1 MLPPFSNSNTKEE
14 TTVQKKNRGMIIAF
28 VTPALLFFVA
38 TFVYPIIRTVMM
50 SFFKIGNITASMA
63 EWEFAGFSNYVK
75 LIGTPVFITSCTN
88 LLKIWLIGGII
99 VMTLALL
106 FAVILSSG
114 IRGKKFFRAVIY
126 LPNIVSAVALAIMWQ
141 QYVYSNQY
149 GLLKPVADALGFAW
163 LDTDHKFMS
172 LLIAYCF
179 GMVGYH
185 MLIFLSGIESI
196 GDQYFEASTIDG
208 AGKINQFRYITLPLL
223 KGCFKTNITMWSISS
238 VGFFLWSQLFSSVT
252 TDTAVITP
260 MVYLYMQTFGSG
272 NTVTERNAGLGAAIG
287 ILLAIFVV
295 IVFWVCNNLFKNDD
309 LEL

>member
-1 MLPPFSNSNTKEE
+1 M
-14 TTVQKKNRGMIIAF
+14 QKKNRGMIITF

-38 TFVYPIIRTVMM
+38 TFVYPIIRTVIM
-50 SFFKIGNITASMA
+50 SFFKIDNVTAPMGQWS
-63 EWEFAGFSNYVK
+63 FAGLSNYAK
-75 LIGTPVFITSCTN
+75 LLGTPVFMTACTN
-88 LLKIWLIGGII
+88 LLKIWLYGGII
-99 VMTLALL
+99 VMSLALL
-106 FAVILSSG
+106 FAAILSSG
-114 IRGKKFFRAVIY
+114 IRGKKFFRAIIY

-149 GLLKPVADALGFAW
+149 GLLKPLADALGFQW

-196 GDQYFEASTIDG
+196 GTQYFEASTIDG
-208 AGKINQFRYITLPLL
+208 ANKIKQFRYITLPLL

-238 VGFFLWSQLFSSVT
+238 VGFFLWSQLFSNVT

-287 ILLAIFVV
+287 ILLSIFVV
-295 IVFWVCNNLFKNDD
+295 VVFWVCNNLFKNDD

>member
-1 MLPPFSNSNTKEE
+1 MK
-14 TTVQKKNRGMIIAF
+14 KKNRGMIIAF

-38 TFVYPIIRTVMM
+38 TFVYPIIRTVLM
-50 SFFKIGNITASMA
+50 SFFKIDNVTASIGQ
-63 EWEFAGFSNYVK
+63 WQFSGFDNYIK
-75 LIGTPVFITSCTN
+75 LINTPVFMTACIN
-88 LLKIWLIGGII
+88 LLKIWFFGGLI

-106 FAVILSSG
+106 FAVILNSG

-149 GLLKPVADALGFAW
+149 GLLKPLADALGFQW
-163 LDTDHKFMS
+163 LDTDHKFLA

-196 GDQYFEASTIDG
+196 GTQYFEASTIDG

-295 IVFWVCNNLFKNDD
+295 VVFWLCNSLFKNDD
-309 LEL
+309 QEL

>member
-1 MLPPFSNSNTKEE
+1 
-14 TTVQKKNRGMIIAF
+14 MIIAF

-50 SFFKIGNITASMA
+50 SFFKIDNITASMSQ
-63 EWEFAGFSNYVK
+63 WQFTGLDNYIK
-75 LIGTPVFITSCTN
+75 LINTPVFMTACTN
-88 LLKIWLIGGII
+88 LLKIWLYGGVI

-106 FAVILSSG
+106 FAVILNSG

-149 GLLKPVADALGFAW
+149 GLLKPLADALGFQW
-163 LDTDHKFMS
+163 LDTDHKFLA

-196 GDQYFEASTIDG
+196 GTQYFEASTIDG
-208 AGKINQFRYITLPLL
+208 AGKVSQFRYITLPLL

-272 NTVTERNAGLGAAIG
+272 NTVTERNAGLGATIG

-295 IVFWVCNNLFKNDD
+295 IVFWVCNGLFKNDD

>member
-1 MLPPFSNSNTKEE
+1 M
-14 TTVQKKNRGMIIAF
+14 QKKNRGMIIAF

>member
-1 MLPPFSNSNTKEE
+1 M
-14 TTVQKKNRGMIIAF
+14 QKKNRGMIIAF

-38 TFVYPIIRTVMM
+38 TFVYPIIRTTMM
-50 SFFKIGNITASMA
+50 SFFVIDNVTASMNQ
-63 EWEFAGFSNYVK
+63 WKFTGFSNYVK
-75 LIGTPVFITSCTN
+75 LLTTPMFGTACIN
-88 LLKIWLIGGII
+88 LLKIWCYGGII

-114 IRGKKFFRAVIY
+114 IKGKKFFRAVIY

-141 QYVYSNQY
+141 QYIFNNNY
-149 GLLKPVADALGFAW
+149 GLLKPIADLFGFQW
-163 LDTDHKFMS
+163 LDMDHKFLS

-196 GDQYFEASTIDG
+196 GTQYFEASTIDG
-208 AGKINQFRYITLPLL
+208 ANKIDQFRYITLPLL

-238 VGFFLWSQLFSSVT
+238 AGFFLWSQLFSMVT
-252 TDTAVITP
+252 TDTTVITP

-295 IVFWVCNNLFKNDD
+295 IVFWVCNGLFKNDD

>member
-1 MLPPFSNSNTKEE
+1 M
-14 TTVQKKNRGMIIAF
+14 QKKNRGMIIAF
-28 VTPALLFFVA
+28 VSPALLFFVA

-50 SFFKIGNITASMA
+50 SFFKIGNITASMS
-63 EWEFAGFSNYVK
+63 EWEFTGFNNYIK
-75 LIGTPVFITSCTN
+75 LINTPVFLTACTN
-88 LLKIWLIGGII
+88 LLKIWLYGGII

-114 IRGKKFFRAVIY
+114 IRFKKFFRAIIY

-141 QYVYSNQY
+141 QYVYSNQF
-149 GLLKPVADALGFAW
+149 GLLKPLADALGFAW
-163 LDTDHKFMS
+163 LDTDHKFLS

>member
-1 MLPPFSNSNTKEE
+1 M
-14 TTVQKKNRGMIIAF
+14 QKKNRGMTIAF

-38 TFVYPIIRTVMM
+38 TFVYPIIRTTMM
-50 SFFKIGNITASMA
+50 SFFVIDNVTASMNQ
-63 EWEFAGFSNYVK
+63 WKYTGLSNYIK
-75 LIGTPVFITSCTN
+75 LLTTPMFGTACMN
-88 LLKIWLIGGII
+88 LLKIWFYGGII

-114 IRGKKFFRAVIY
+114 IKGKKFFRAVIY

-141 QYVYSNQY
+141 QYVFNNNY
-149 GLLKPVADALGFAW
+149 GLLTPLAEALGFAW
-163 LDTDHKFMS
+163 LDMEHKFLS

-196 GDQYFEASTIDG
+196 GTQYFEASTIDG
-208 AGKINQFRYITLPLL
+208 ANKISQFRYITLPLL

-295 IVFWVCNNLFKNDD
+295 LVFWVCNLLFKNDD

>member
-1 MLPPFSNSNTKEE
+1 M
-14 TTVQKKNRGMIIAF
+14 QKKNRGMIIAF

-38 TFVYPIIRTVMM
+38 TFVYPIIRTIMM
-50 SFFKIGNITASMA
+50 SFFKIDNITAAMSQ
-63 EWEFAGFSNYVK
+63 WQFTGLDNYIK
-75 LIGTPVFITSCTN
+75 LIKTPVFMTACTN
-88 LLKIWLIGGII
+88 LLKIWLYGGII
-99 VMTLALL
+99 VMSLALL

-149 GLLKPVADALGFAW
+149 GLLKPLADALGFAW

-208 AGKINQFRYITLPLL
+208 AGKISQFRYITLPLL

-287 ILLAIFVV
+287 ILLAVFVV
-295 IVFWVCNNLFKNDD
+295 IVFWICNNLFKSDD

>member
-1 MLPPFSNSNTKEE
+1 M
-14 TTVQKKNRGMIIAF
+14 QKKNRGMIIAF

-38 TFVYPIIRTVMM
+38 TFVYPIIRTTMM
-50 SFFKIGNITASMA
+50 SFFVIDNVTASMDQ
-63 EWEFAGFSNYVK
+63 WKFTGLSNYIK
-75 LIGTPVFITSCTN
+75 LMTTPMFGTACAN
-88 LLKIWLIGGII
+88 LLKIWCYGGII

-141 QYVYSNQY
+141 QYVFNNNY
-149 GLLKPVADALGFAW
+149 GLLKPLAEALGFQW
-163 LDTDHKFMS
+163 LDMDHKFLA

-196 GDQYFEASTIDG
+196 GTQYFEASTIDG
-208 AGKINQFRYITLPLL
+208 ANKIDQFRYITLPLL

-252 TDTAVITP
+252 TDTTVITP

-295 IVFWVCNNLFKNDD
+295 IVFWICNGLFRNDD